1 MENPLPSQQELSL
14 LLNEISHCIHKMDQS
29 HQHLVAAL
37 GEISPYFNLKN
48 PNLSLNADFE
58 APWKLWKQQ
67 CQLYFQSLRQS
78 EEAYQDLSNQMQNL
92 LSGRNSQDP
101 LFQEIA
107 RQGNALSKD
116 LQKRQD
122 LAVYFSELEQVLD
135 RIRQQEKITSPQ
147 KQKIEDLVF
156 RLQLLF

>member
-1 MENPLPSQQELSL
+1 MENSLPSQQELSL
-14 LLNEISHCIHKMDQS
+14 LLNEISLCLDKMDRSQG
-29 HQHLVAAL
+29 QLLAAL
-37 GEISPYFNLKN
+37 EEISPYFNLKN
-48 PNLSLNADFE
+48 PNLSLNAGFE

-67 CQLYFQSLRQS
+67 CRLYFQSLRQS
-78 EEAYQDLSNQMQNL
+78 EEAYQDLSKQMQNL
-92 LSGRNSQDP
+92 LSGRNTQDP

-107 RQGNALSKD
+107 RQGNGLSKD
-116 LQKRQD
+116 LQKRQE
-122 LAVYFSELEQVLD
+122 LAAYFAELEQVLD